1 MSNATDTET
10 SSLAQLLSD
19 SPIPHLGS
27 LTPALFSD
35 VSAELSALTRAAG
48 IFDLGYRA
56 RLRITGTD
64 RVRWLN
70 GMVTNSVKA
79 LGPGDHNYTF
89 VLNAQGRIQGDAEV
103 FALEDALILETDRSQ
118 LAHLQAHFDRFIIM
132 DDVELT
138 ELPGATI
145 GLAGATIAL
154 DVPMPKPGTFAEA
167 AIGGVSVTLAN
178 LTLRA
183 DRPYYEIWVRED
195 EALLLWDS
203 LLASGFTPC
212 GLEAVESLRVL
223 EGIPLY
229 GKDIHE
235 KLLVQETG
243 QARALN
249 FSKGCYLGQE
259 IVERVRSRATVHRS
273 VRQFRLTGDAPAPG
287 AALTADGAPA
297 GELTSVASVVLPP
310 QFTGL
315 IALGTVRNELLE
327 RSGTLAYP
335 SGTAVALDTPP
346 RF

>member
-10 SSLAQLLSD
+10 TPPAQLLSD
-19 SPIPHLGS
+19 NRISNLGS
-27 LTPALFSD
+27 PTPAFFSD
-35 VSAELSALTRAAG
+35 VSAELSALIQGAG

-79 LGPGDHNYTF
+79 LKPGDHNYTF

-103 FALEDALILETDRSQ
+103 FALEDALVLETDRSQ

-145 GLAGATIAL
+145 GLAGPSIPLDVATPKPSAFTTATI
-154 DVPMPKPGTFAEA
+154 
-167 AIGGVSVTLAN
+167 GGISVTLAN
-178 LTLRA
+178 LTLRT
-183 DRPYYEIWVRED
+183 DRPYYELWVRED

-203 LLASGFTPC
+203 LLTSGCTPC
-212 GLEAVESLRVL
+212 GLQAVESLRVL

-273 VRQFRLTGDAPAPG
+273 IRQFRLTGDAPAPG
-287 AALTADGAPA
+287 AALTAGGAAA
-297 GELTSVASVVLPP
+297 GELTSIASVELP
-310 QFTGL
+310 QFTGVV
-315 IALGTVRNELLE
+315 ALGTVRNELLE

-335 SGTAVALDTPP
+335 GGTAVALDTPP